1 MIVKCEMI
9 LHLVGLDLFLQSPLL
24 SKLIWER
31 PVSNWKAS
39 EALRRT
45 WIEDAMVLGLLGAG
59 LVVSAVLFAT
69 PKHTVAP
76 EAPAV
81 EVEVAERTPPTL
93 RPTLD
98 HPPLEQTPETDTL
111 EPAPVIMPEPQIVE
125 PAPLG
130 PNETPI
136 PEDQLLETGS
146 AFITLFGDGAVK
158 RRWYQAD
165 RPTPNGFWLNDFR
178 PQNINASSEGL
189 SLSITKKDET
199 SDRPWTA
206 GELSTRQVYG
216 YGRYETIMKPA
227 KGSGLVSSFFTY
239 TGPYFGNPQDEIDI
253 EFLGKDSRKV
263 EFNMFRKGRSY
274 ASLTYD
280 LDFDATED
288 FHLYAFEWRPD
299 GVTWFIDG
307 EAVHHAS
314 AEDYPIPATSGFLM
328 MNVWTGKMPGW
339 HGRANFASGA
349 SADYACVSYRPIA
362 SEARECGD
370 IYKAPQSL
378 TPQPNKTITGRL
390 ADLMQSMTAVSDSP
404 AHAAQDQ

>member
-1 MIVKCEMI
+1 M
-9 LHLVGLDLFLQSPLL
+9 P
-24 SKLIWER
+24 
-31 PVSNWKAS
+31 NWTTS

-45 WIEDAMVLGLLGAG
+45 WIEDAIVLGLLVSG
-59 LVVSAVLFAT
+59 LLVSAVLFAGPSQVT
-69 PKHTVAP
+69 ASDI
-76 EAPAV
+76 APA
-81 EVEVAERTPPTL
+81 EVEVAEQTPPPL

-98 HPPLEQTPETDTL
+98 HPPLEDTPDTDIPD
-111 EPAPVIMPEPQIVE
+111 PAPVIMPEPEVAE
-125 PAPLG
+125 PTPLG
-130 PNETPI
+130 SNETPI

-178 PQNINASSEGL
+178 PKNISASSEGL
-189 SLSITKKDET
+189 SLSITKKDEE

-253 EFLGKDSRKV
+253 EFLGKDPRKV
-263 EFNMFRKGRSY
+263 EFNMFRKGRAY

-299 GVTWFIDG
+299 GVTWFVNDK
-307 EAVHHAS
+307 AVHHAS

-328 MNVWTGKMPGW
+328 MNIWTGKMSGW
-339 HGRANFASGA
+339 HGRANFTSGA

-362 SEARECGD
+362 SKARRCAD
-370 IYKAPQSL
+370 IYVPPQSL
-378 TPQPNKTITGRL
+378 APKPNKTIAGKL
-390 ADLMQSMTAVSDSP
+390 ADLMQSMAAASDRP
-404 AHAAQDQ
+404 ARTAQDQ